1 MLGVHGNSQVVAWSA
16 ATVAGVP
23 INTSIPPNI
32 LDRVELADE
41 CKHWSQSIIRAKGST
56 PFGLGSIVS
65 SLCASIFL
73 DKRNVR
79 PVSHF
84 QPDFGCCFSLPAV
97 LGRKGVMSTIQIPLD
112 RDEEAYI
119 VESAKELRGT
129 IDWIPQNY

>member
-1 MLGVHGNSQVVAWSA
+1 MNK
-16 ATVAGVP
+16 
-23 INTSIPPNI
+23 SIPPNV
-32 LDRVELADE
+32 LDRAELADE
-41 CKHWSQSIIRAKGST
+41 CKQRSQSIIRAKGAT

-65 SLCASIFL
+65 SMCSSILL

-119 VESAKELRGT
+119 VESAKELSGT